1 MKPVRFFLGLGL
13 CLTLG
18 AAWLTWD
25 YSQRFL
31 KPNVQ
36 LSESSTEFFIRS
48 QWSFTELLQNLHK
61 EGVITDSASFRWV
74 ATYKKFD
81 INVQP
86 GRYII
91 LDGMNNNQLVNVLR
105 SQNTPID
112 VLVKSARTTSELA
125 KSVSSVLEFSEED
138 LMDLISNDGFC
149 ERYGFSS
156 ITISTIFIPNTYE
169 FYWNTT
175 AEEFMERMAREYKRY
190 WNEDRINK
198 AKKIGLS
205 QSQVTILASIVQSE
219 QAAHSDER
227 PIVAGLYLNRI
238 KKGMRLES
246 DPTLIFALGDFSIKR
261 VLNAHKKV
269 DSPYNTYMH
278 SGLPPGPILLPQQSS
293 IDAVLN
299 AADHNYIFM
308 CAKEDFSGYH
318 YFSSNYR
325 QHLNYARRYQRALN
339 QRKVYR

>member
-1 MKPVRFFLGLGL
+1 MKPVRFLLGLGL
-13 CLTLG
+13 CLVIG
-18 AAWLTWD
+18 GAWLSWD

-36 LSESSTEFFIRS
+36 LDDSSTQFFIHS
-48 QWSFTELLQNLHK
+48 QWSFNDLLQALHK
-61 EGVITDSASFRWV
+61 DGVIEDTSAFRWV
-74 ATYKKFD
+74 ATYKKYD
-81 INVQP
+81 VNVQP

-91 LDGMNNNQLVNVLR
+91 MDGMNNNQLVNVLR
-105 SQNTPID
+105 SQNSPID
-112 VLVKSARTTSELA
+112 VLVKSARTTDEMA
-125 KSVSSVLEFSEED
+125 KSVSASLEFNEEE
-138 LMDLISNDGFC
+138 LTALISNEGFC
-149 ERYGFSS
+149 ARYGFTS
-156 ITISTIFIPNTYE
+156 STIITLFIPNTYE
-169 FYWNTT
+169 FYWNTS
-175 AEEFMERMAREYKRY
+175 AEEFMERMAREYKRF
-190 WNEDRINK
+190 WNEERK
-198 AKKIGLS
+198 AKAQLVGLS
-205 QSQVTILASIVQSE
+205 QSQVTVLASIVQSE

-261 VLNAHKKV
+261 VLNVHKKV

-325 QHLNYARRYQRALN
+325 QHLNYARRYQRVLN